1 MSRNFSTS
9 KKEDIFLKK
18 GLGQNLL
25 TDKNIIKK
33 IIDNVDIDKNDI
45 VLEIGPG
52 LGAITLELSKKA
64 KKVICIEK
72 DKEMIKK
79 LKEKVGDNVEI
90 INADALDFIKN
101 INLKKYKVVAN
112 IPYYITSSIIQALL
126 ENTNQPSDIYLM
138 VQKEVARRICA
149 KPGDMSVL
157 AVSVQYYA
165 NPKILFNVSRN
176 SFYPA
181 PKVDSAFIQIKTKGI
196 EKNEKFFKL
205 VKKGFSH
212 PRKKLAN
219 NLEEKEIVESW
230 LEKNKLKAGERAEN
244 LSASQWEDLFNLMKK
259 P

>member
-9 KKEDIFLKK
+9 KKEDVFLKK

-33 IIDNVDIDKNDI
+33 IIDNVDIDENDI
-45 VLEIGPG
+45 ILEIGPG

-64 KKVICIEK
+64 KKVICVEK
-72 DKEMIKK
+72 DKEMIEK

-176 SFYPA
+176 SFYPT
-181 PKVDSAFIQIKTKGI
+181 PKVDSAFIQIRTKGI
-196 EKNEKFFKL
+196 KKNEKFFKL
-205 VKKGFSH
+205 IKKGFSH
-212 PRKKLAN
+212 PRKKLTN

-244 LSASQWEDLFNLMKK
+244 LSVSQWEDLFNLMKK